1 MLPDWVEAYRSKG
14 TTVKQRGDS
23 YYLYLATS
31 RRVPGKR
38 HPVSQQTYLGRI
50 TPEGVVRDRVSIKVS
65 STEARRLG
73 EVREGVPPR
82 VRRHRRA
89 QRKGRLAPDEGGQ
102 ETGPQARRTRDRGG
116 RKGGRLAARCHA
128 VRTRDLRGPNLT
140 TLSGMRDPSFG
151 VMGPG
156 VMGPGAGTPRG
167 SLSTY
172 AWRRIA

>member
-31 RRVPGKR
+31 KRVPGKR

-73 EVREGVPPR
+73 EVREGVPPECADIVALNVR
-82 VRRHRRA
+82 GDWLLTKADKKLVRR
-89 QRKGRLAPDEGGQ
+89 LEGLGIV
-102 ETGPQARRTRDRGG
+102 EDGKVVA
-116 RKGGRLAARCHA
+116 
-128 VRTRDLRGPNLT
+128 
-140 TLSGMRDPSFG
+140 
-151 VMGPG
+151 
-156 VMGPGAGTPRG
+156 
-167 SLSTY
+167 
-172 AWRRIA
+172 

>member
-65 STEARRLG
+65 STEARRIC
-73 EVREGVPPR
+73 EVREEVPPECADIVVLNVR
-82 VRRHRRA
+82 GDWLLTKADKGLVRRLEELGFVEDG
-89 QRKGRLAPDEGGQ
+89 KVVG
-102 ETGPQARRTRDRGG
+102 
-116 RKGGRLAARCHA
+116 
-128 VRTRDLRGPNLT
+128 
-140 TLSGMRDPSFG
+140 
-151 VMGPG
+151 
-156 VMGPGAGTPRG
+156 
-167 SLSTY
+167 
-172 AWRRIA
+172 